1 MANHKSALK
10 RIRQSETRRLRNRHV
25 SSQLKTVLKSFYS
38 AVDGETEA
46 ADLTE
51 IHRQTVSEIDRA
63 ATRGIMH
70 KRTAARKVSRV
81 TAYMQKAQEQAATV
95 AG

>member
-1 MANHKSALK
+1 M
-10 RIRQSETRRLRNRHV
+10 RQNETRRLRNRHV

-38 AVDGETEA
+38 AVDAKTTGT
-46 ADLTE
+46 DMVE
-51 IHRQTVSEIDRA
+51 IHRHTVSELNRA

-70 KRTAARKVSRV
+70 KRTVARKVSRI
-81 TAYMQKAQEQAATV
+81 TAYMQKSQEQLATV